1 MRYDARV
8 CERIWQRNVAENLV
22 ICLKNREAWGIDNFH
37 WLRLWAEQ
45 GDKSSTIIDSD
56 HTCRGSSMS
65 HIEVQSTIKSNRNS
79 RHHADLSEQSGVPHA
94 VEVRLTKS
102 GRRQDTTA
110 HLVRRG
116 LIACDGNGSFGEQH
130 ASQSVHAA
138 VVSHAAHNTLR
149 VAWVGDIGM
158 SDGTPFDVFFAGFP
172 ASLSVRGAGRRHDRT
187 AHSLVGPSPG

>member
-1 MRYDARV
+1 
-8 CERIWQRNVAENLV
+8 
-22 ICLKNREAWGIDNFH
+22 
-37 WLRLWAEQ
+37 
-45 GDKSSTIIDSD
+45 
-56 HTCRGSSMS
+56 MS
-65 HIEVQSTIKSNRNS
+65 HTEIQSTTKSNRNS
-79 RHHADLSEQSGVPHA
+79 RHHADLGEQSGVPHA